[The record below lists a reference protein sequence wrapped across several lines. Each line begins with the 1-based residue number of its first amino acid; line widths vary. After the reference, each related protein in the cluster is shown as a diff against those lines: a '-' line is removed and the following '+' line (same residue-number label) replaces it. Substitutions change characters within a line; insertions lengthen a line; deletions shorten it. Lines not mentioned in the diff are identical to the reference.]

1 MKTKNIFLAISTIML
16 FSTFSCTDLV
26 DDSYGSVISENY
38 TPSTETDISALVNA
52 AYIPW
57 RKTMLLW
64 NGVVRA
70 QELPADQDVLPART
84 GIGWVDGYV
93 YKRMHQHTWTSS
105 DDGVLQPWIRTFD
118 GVNTCNRIIN
128 QIETNVIKV
137 SEERKVS
144 LLAELKVLRASYYYV
159 LVDLYG
165 NVPIVKD
172 FTDQILPKQSTRS
185 EVFDFII
192 SEITQNIDAL
202 SDNSNAERTLYYGR
216 MNKWVA
222 NTLLAKM
229 YLNAE
234 IWRGKAMWAE
244 CIVACDNVINSGSYS
259 LETNQKN
266 IFVTNNEGS
275 REIIF
280 ALPFD
285 EKYVKDWNAFD
296 FHMYTLSSEN
306 QKTYQFTNSPW
317 GGVCAIPQFISSYN
331 LADARLAE
339 NFIAGQQYAI
349 TGEPLSI
356 NYENA
361 VPSIDE
367 SDKDDGLRWGKFE
380 YAIGATNRLS
390 NDFPL
395 FRYADILLMK
405 AEALLR
411 SGQAGAGALVTEV
424 RVRAFKSNPALAIV
438 TDAQLMLGSNY
449 NYGRRDKNSQTF
461 EGGSDIVM
469 GRFLDELGWEFTQE
483 GRRRQDLIRFGVFST
498 KSWFSHTAT
507 NDVNFNLFPIPN
519 DVMLTNPNL
528 EQNDG
533 YKKL

>member
-1 MKTKNIFLAISTIML
+1 ML

-26 DDSYGSVISENY
+26 DDSHGSVISENY
-38 TPSTETDISALVNA
+38 APSTETDISALVNA

-70 QELPADQDVLPART
+70 QELPADQDILPART
-84 GIGWVDGYV
+84 GIGWVDGYI

-105 DDGVLQPWIRTFD
+105 DDGVLQPWSRTFE
-118 GVNTCNRIIN
+118 GVNSCNRIIY
-128 QIETNVIKV
+128 QIETGVIAV
-137 SEERKVS
+137 SDERKAE
-144 LLAELKVLRASYYYV
+144 LLAELKVLRASYYYI

-165 NVPIVKD
+165 NVPIVTD
-172 FTDQILPKQSTRS
+172 FSDESLPKQATRS
-185 EVFDFII
+185 QVFDFVIKEI
-192 SEITQNIDAL
+192 KDNIALLSETP
-202 SDNSNAERTLYYGR
+202 RGLYYGR

-222 NTLLAKM
+222 NTILAKM
-229 YLNAE
+229 YLNAQ
-234 IWRGKAMWAE
+234 IWKGQAMWAE
-244 CIVACDNVINSGSYS
+244 CIDACENVIKSGHYS
-259 LETNQKN
+259 LEANQKN
-266 IFVTNNEGS
+266 VFITENENS
-275 REIIF
+275 NEIIF

-296 FHMYTLSSEN
+296 FHMYTLASDN
-306 QKTYQFTNSPW
+306 QRTYQFTNSPW
-317 GGVCAIPQFISSYN
+317 GGVGATPQFIDSYN
-331 LADARLAE
+331 PLDVRLKE

-390 NDFPL
+390 NDWPM

-411 SGQAGAGALVTEV
+411 SGQAGAGEIVTQ
-424 RVRAFKSNPALAIV
+424 VRARAFINNPALATV

-449 NYGRRDKNSQTF
+449 NYGRRDKNSQTV
-461 EGGSDIVM
+461 EGGSNIVM

-507 NDVNFNLFPIPN
+507 NNINFNLFPIPN
-519 DVMLTNPNL
+519 DIMLTNSNL
-528 EQNDG
+528 KQNEG
-533 YKKL
+533 YDKL

>member
-1 MKTKNIFLAISTIML
+1 MKTKYIFLAISIAML

-38 TPSTETDISALVNA
+38 TPKTETDISALVNA

-93 YKRMHQHTWTSS
+93 YKRMHEHTWTSS
-105 DDGVLQPWIRTFD
+105 DDGVLQPWSRTFE
-118 GVNTCNRIIN
+118 GVNTCNRIIY
-128 QIETNVIKV
+128 QIETGKIVV
-137 SEERKVS
+137 SDERKAE
-144 LLAELKVLRASYYYV
+144 LIAELKVLRASYYYI

-165 NVPIVKD
+165 NVPIVVD
-172 FTDQILPKQSTRS
+172 FSDTSLPKQAKRS
-185 EVFDFII
+185 EVFDFIVKEI
-192 SEITQNIDAL
+192 KDNIELLSETP
-202 SDNSNAERTLYYGR
+202 RGLYYGR
-216 MNKWVA
+216 INKWVA

-229 YLNAE
+229 YLNAQV
-234 IWRGKAMWAE
+234 WRGQAMWAE
-244 CIVACDNVINSGSYS
+244 CIAACDNVIESGHYS
-259 LETNQKN
+259 LEANQKN
-266 IFVTNNEGS
+266 VFITENQNS
-275 REIIF
+275 TEIIF

-296 FHMYTLSSEN
+296 FHMYTLASDN
-306 QKTYQFTNSPW
+306 QRTYQFTNSPW
-317 GGVCAIPQFISSYN
+317 GGVCAIPQFINSYN
-331 LADARLAE
+331 PADIRLKE

-349 TGEPLSI
+349 TGEALSI
-356 NYENA
+356 NYTNS

-390 NDFPL
+390 NDWPM

-424 RVRAFKSNPALAIV
+424 RARAFTTNPALAVV

-449 NYGRRDKNSQTF
+449 DYGRRDKNSQTF
-461 EGGSDIVM
+461 EGGADIVM

-519 DVMLTNPNL
+519 DAILTNSNL